1 MTLGAMPHTTRIR
14 VPMTAEDPHA
24 PPHESIRGWSS
35 SVKPSVRHSNSTV
48 GAFMNDLSFSK
59 RRSHHGSSQPAPAS
73 AIVRGRHHDF
83 VVPAGLPAFAELRR
97 SLPDCHAR
105 SAEPPASHVWSCL
118 ALVDTCRLCRRGGQM
133 AGRRAPYAPEYRRQM
148 VELVRAVCTPG
159 KFAGEFGC
167 SSQAIRNWVRNNC
180 IKFLP
185 IHTFTIQNMGSP
197 AETACGSSSLPVKI
211 SHTR

>member
-73 AIVRGRHHDF
+73 AFVRGRHHDF
-83 VVPAGLPAFAELRR
+83 VVPAGLPALAELRR
-97 SLPDCHAR
+97 SLPIVNISHRHRDP
-105 SAEPPASHVWSCL
+105 SAIL
-118 ALVDTCRLCRRGGQM
+118 KIRG
-133 AGRRAPYAPEYRRQM
+133 
-148 VELVRAVCTPG
+148 C
-159 KFAGEFGC
+159 F
-167 SSQAIRNWVRNNC
+167 IRNSVAAQDIDQLPHERPIPVGVGQEDFVRHVRSGAARVQAWLRMASAIGC
-180 IKFLP
+180 
-185 IHTFTIQNMGSP
+185 TSGSP
-197 AETACGSSSLPVKI
+197 LPWSSRSTQGILRTIHGISLAETRSGPP
-211 SHTR
+211 TRTGIRRLL